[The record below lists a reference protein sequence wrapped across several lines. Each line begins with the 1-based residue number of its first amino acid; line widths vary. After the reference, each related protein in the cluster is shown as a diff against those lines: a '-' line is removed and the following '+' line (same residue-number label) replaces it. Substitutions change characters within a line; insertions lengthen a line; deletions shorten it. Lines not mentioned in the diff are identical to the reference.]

1 MDYNITLFF
10 VSRTW
15 DWPQEVGSAQAHSRT
30 DIKKEC
36 DVGYKT
42 QSSLVRNSKCSG
54 LEIKKE
60 CCSLYVSPWSKYF
73 VTQIQMLCATYRA
86 QKLLVCYGK

>member
-1 MDYNITLFF
+1 MRVF
-10 VSRTW
+10 VF
-15 DWPQEVGSAQAHSRT
+15 
-30 DIKKEC
+30 
-36 DVGYKT
+36 
-42 QSSLVRNSKCSG
+42 SG

-86 QKLLVCYGK
+86 QKLLVCYGKWATSNLCISVFGSKKKYVMFDCKDVVDLT

>member
-30 DIKKEC
+30 DIKIEC

-42 QSSLVRNSKCSG
+42 QSSLVRNSKCVFLYFPGSRS
-54 LEIKKE
+54 KKSVVVFLSHRGQNT
-60 CCSLYVSPWSKYF
+60 SLRRYKCYV
-73 VTQIQMLCATYRA
+73 
-86 QKLLVCYGK
+86 LLIELKNS